1 MADFEAFYRVYL
13 KEELRLRKSKN
24 RRYSLRAFAKS
35 LKIDNGQL
43 SKIIAGKALL
53 SVDLAD
59 QVAKALKLT
68 GTDRVEFLTSAAEE
82 QKCHLLYLV
91 DPSLT
96 DCDSEADEDGE
107 SVRCGQRKS

>member
-1 MADFEAFYRVYL
+1 MADLEAHYRIYL
-13 KEELRLRKSKN
+13 RQELERRKSKN
-24 RRYSLRAFAKS
+24 ARYSLRAFAKS

-59 QVAKALKLT
+59 QLAKKLKLT
-68 GTDRVEFLTSAAEE
+68 GDERKEFLVSAAEE
-82 QKCHLLYLV
+82 QKCLLLYLV

-96 DCDSEADEDGE
+96 DCDSKEASDK
-107 SVRCGQRKS
+107 SRCASRS